1 MYWSTFLGSCTC
13 RFNEPT
19 SQCNAEWSRS
29 WAWYSHSIDQYN
41 QDTFGSRKYVT
52 LFYRK
57 GRYLIWKLGSSMLSF
72 PFLSYPFQGWI
83 LRFLLSWWGYQTH
96 KLSSKCN
103 NRYSNKKWWLS
114 HSSYVCFLLL
124 FYEIMSLFS
133 LVIVLEL
140 LMFMVE
146 HHTYHIKNYILHRN
160 ALKRAL
166 LLIHSKHTSLSLS
179 SLRLLRKIIGKT
191 DESYNNVIV
200 KVKN

>member
-1 MYWSTFLGSCTC
+1 MIIA
-13 RFNEPT
+13 
-19 SQCNAEWSRS
+19 Q
-29 WAWYSHSIDQYN
+29 
-41 QDTFGSRKYVT
+41 
-52 LFYRK
+52 
-57 GRYLIWKLGSSMLSF
+57 LIRM
-72 PFLSYPFQGWI
+72 
-83 LRFLLSWWGYQTH
+83 
-96 KLSSKCN
+96 
-103 NRYSNKKWWLS
+103 
-114 HSSYVCFLLL
+114 FLLL
-124 FYEIMSLFS
+124 FYNIMSFFS

-200 KVKN
+200 KVKRLILGHLLYIILSVISLLNWLKLFSKMGDDTISSIVLFLNVSNISKTRI

>member
-1 MYWSTFLGSCTC
+1 MIIAQLIRMFFYFLKYDI
-13 RFNEPT
+13 N
-19 SQCNAEWSRS
+19 
-29 WAWYSHSIDQYN
+29 SI
-41 QDTFGSRKYVT
+41 
-52 LFYRK
+52 
-57 GRYLIWKLGSSMLSF
+57 
-72 PFLSYPFQGWI
+72 
-83 LRFLLSWWGYQTH
+83 
-96 KLSSKCN
+96 
-103 NRYSNKKWWLS
+103 
-114 HSSYVCFLLL
+114 
-124 FYEIMSLFS
+124 FS

-200 KVKN
+200 KVKKVTLLCA

>member
-1 MYWSTFLGSCTC
+1 MMIIV
-13 RFNEPT
+13 
-19 SQCNAEWSRS
+19 Q
-29 WAWYSHSIDQYN
+29 
-41 QDTFGSRKYVT
+41 
-52 LFYRK
+52 
-57 GRYLIWKLGSSMLSF
+57 LIRM
-72 PFLSYPFQGWI
+72 
-83 LRFLLSWWGYQTH
+83 
-96 KLSSKCN
+96 
-103 NRYSNKKWWLS
+103 
-114 HSSYVCFLLL
+114 LL
-124 FYEIMSLFS
+124 FYKYHTNIYLFS

-200 KVKN
+200 KVK

>member
-1 MYWSTFLGSCTC
+1 MMIIA
-13 RFNEPT
+13 
-19 SQCNAEWSRS
+19 Q
-29 WAWYSHSIDQYN
+29 
-41 QDTFGSRKYVT
+41 
-52 LFYRK
+52 
-57 GRYLIWKLGSSMLSF
+57 LIRM
-72 PFLSYPFQGWI
+72 
-83 LRFLLSWWGYQTH
+83 
-96 KLSSKCN
+96 
-103 NRYSNKKWWLS
+103 
-114 HSSYVCFLLL
+114 FLLL
-124 FYEIMSLFS
+124 FYNIMSFFS

-200 KVKN
+200 KVKRLILGHLLYIILSVISLLNWLKLFSKMGDDTISSIVLFLNVSNISKTRI